1 MIKDFFFIKHISKA
15 IELKLILS
23 RISTS
28 AYETYETWR
37 RKKEYSYESSITY
50 PRIFPRYY
58 YYNTRFPRLEDS
70 LAIFSYAERK
80 KYKSLM
86 QIVSAINAWPGN
98 LLFLLKI
105 RGDSEGFAGSVSD
118 TKERNRDF
126 AWVSLNKPW
135 DNRPK
140 PFLSLLFPSYLSS
153 QSSPLSLSFSFSF
166 SSSVQAFSSLTRIS
180 HGVLDFVSCLREIL
194 GWNVDYS
201 NDTNC
206 RESCRFILQ
215 IRRGAETIL
224 KLLNF
229 KTSKFPWNRFI
240 IKINI

>member
-153 QSSPLSLSFSFSF
+153 QSSPLSLSFSLFLFICPSLLESDTDQPRCSGF
-166 SSSVQAFSSLTRIS
+166 RFLLTRDSRMKCGLLERHKLSWILS
-180 HGVLDFVSCLREIL
+180 LRFTNYGV
-194 GWNVDYS
+194 
-201 NDTNC
+201 
-206 RESCRFILQ
+206 
-215 IRRGAETIL
+215 ETIL

>member
-1 MIKDFFFIKHISKA
+1 MIKDCFFIKHISKA

-153 QSSPLSLSFSFSF
+153 QSSPLSLSFSLFLFICPSLLESDTDQPRCSGF
-166 SSSVQAFSSLTRIS
+166 RFLLTRDS
-180 HGVLDFVSCLREIL
+180 RMKRGLLERHKLSWIL
-194 GWNVDYS
+194 SLHFTDTTRS
-201 NDTNC
+201 RND
-206 RESCRFILQ
+206 
-215 IRRGAETIL
+215 L
-224 KLLNF
+224 K
-229 KTSKFPWNRFI
+229 I
-240 IKINI
+240 IKFQNVKIPVEQIHY